1 MCRMDARSPS
11 PLRLG
16 IDEAGRGCVLG
27 SLVVAIVAATDKDRR
42 WFAQQNVRDSKL
54 VPPKER
60 EVLAEKIR
68 ERCWFQLKIA
78 TAPEIDVAVRDRS
91 RTLNGLELEMMSE
104 CLRDSMSAFADRET
118 SALIDAPSIN
128 AEGFRKK
135 IHAASGWGDIER
147 LHAKHRADTLDRT
160 VGAASILAKS
170 ERERL
175 LAMIK
180 QELGCDFGS
189 GYPHDERTIAH
200 IKSVEHGSTHVRWS
214 WATAKAVVTAGGG
227 SRLGSPGAHLG

>member
-1 MCRMDARSPS
+1 MSDMSAR
-11 PLRLG
+11 PLSTVRLG

-27 SLVVAIVAATDKDRR
+27 SLVVAIVAATEKDRR
-42 WFAQQNVRDSKL
+42 WFAQENVRDSKL
-54 VPPKER
+54 VSPTQR
-60 EVLAEKIR
+60 EYLAEKIR

-78 TAPEIDVAVRDRS
+78 TASEIDIAVRDRS
-91 RTLNGLELEMMSE
+91 RTLNGLELEMMSD
-104 CLRDSMSAFADRET
+104 CLRDSMKAFAGQET
-118 SALIDAPSIN
+118 YALIDAPSIN

-135 IHAASGWGDIER
+135 IHAASGWNDFER

-160 VGAASILAKS
+160 VGAASIIAKS

-175 LAMIK
+175 LAILK
-180 QELGCDFGS
+180 KELGHDFGS

-214 WATAKAVVTAGGG
+214 WATAQ
-227 SRLGSPGAHLG
+227 RLVE